1 MNSIIQKTKDITFG
15 KNVKC
20 FTKLFR
26 IYEACYQGHGQE
38 CQHVCAVEKYGQL
51 KMELLKYSDIVELSN
66 RLGHQLPCYHFN
78 SNFPKE
84 DSEPVKDKD
93 NSEKGLLL
101 REMLR
106 DEC

>member
-1 MNSIIQKTKDITFG
+1 MNSIIQKTRDLTFR
-15 KNVKC
+15 KNDVKR

-38 CQHVCAVEKYGQL
+38 CQHVCSVEKYGQL

-66 RLGHQLPCYHFN
+66 NLGHPLPSYHFN

-84 DSEPVKDKD
+84 DSKPVKEDQ
-93 NSEKGLLL
+93 GLLV